1 MNSTE
6 LIVTKHETS
15 VTSRPHSQ
23 FYPCVTHHHHH
34 HHCHHPTVNQW
45 RCWSD
50 SSLVTLVVVVVVVI
64 ITTDDDDQDWQSRDC
79 EGKTSTR
86 REQLLF
92 CANLSRTSSRPG
104 VAGVTWC
111 GTDRLVTVTVRKSLE
126 LSWSESAAPGR
137 PRHRG
142 QSDHHDQCQPVPV
155 TVESGGL
162 SPIKRLIALIKSTR
176 VIEVNTL
183 NPIL

>member
-34 HHCHHPTVNQW
+34 HHHHPTVNQW

-50 SSLVTLVVVVVVVI
+50 SSLVTLAVMI
-64 ITTDDDDQDWQSRDC
+64 ITTDDDDKEWQSRDC
-79 EGKTSTR
+79 GGKTSTR

-92 CANLSRTSSRPG
+92 CDNLSIEQAGLARPG
-104 VAGVTWC
+104 LPGWHPATLNC
-111 GTDRLVTVTVRKSLE
+111 
-126 LSWSESAAPGR
+126 LSKKIIRIVLIRARSPGQS
-137 PRHRG
+137 G
-142 QSDHHDQCQPVPV
+142 QSDHHGPVTV
-155 TVESGGL
+155 TVESAGV
-162 SPIKRLIALIKSTR
+162 SRY
-176 VIEVNTL
+176 
-183 NPIL
+183 